1 MFKESSKE
9 FFKEKTRALSGES
22 ILKTEKT
29 DTMSNSEE
37 VNEVLEQHK
46 NLMNR
51 FGHDE
56 VITEQEIKDVIHL
69 ANLATQVAQGKDKIE
84 MAKLASHWTGMK
96 NDLFSKKKK

>member
-1 MFKESSKE
+1 MFKETPKE
-9 FFKEKTRALSGES
+9 FFKEKERALSGKP

-46 NLMNR
+46 NLMTR

-56 VITEQEIKDVIHL
+56 NISEQEIKDVINL
-69 ANLATQVAQGKDKIE
+69 ANLATKIAEGKDKTE
-84 MAKLASHWTGMK
+84 MAKLASHWTMMK

>member
-1 MFKESSKE
+1 MFKETQKE

-29 DTMSNSEE
+29 DRISNSEE
-37 VNEVLEQHK
+37 VNEVFARHK
-46 NLMNR
+46 NLMTR

-56 VITEQEIKDVIHL
+56 EITEPEIKEFVHL
-69 ANLATQVAQGKDKIE
+69 ANLATKIAQGKDKIG
-84 MAKLASHWTGMK
+84 MATLASHWTMMK